1 MTHFKLQ
8 VINSEG
14 RGRCLFAS
22 EFIPARS
29 LIDSA
34 PVTEL
39 QPEISKFIIDRGF
52 GDLFL
57 AWKEADGEV
66 ITIGFAA
73 GILMICNHDHQQPNA
88 QLKKDY
94 LGRAVELWSTCDIQG
109 GDEILIKYRKTSFNK
124 RKSEGNIK

>member
-8 VINSEG
+8 VINSQG
-14 RGRCLFAS
+14 RGRGLFAS
-22 EFIPARS
+22 EFIPTQS

-39 QPEISKFIIDRGF
+39 EPEISKLIIDRGF

-57 AWKEADGEV
+57 AWKEADGKV
-66 ITIGFAA
+66 ITIGFGA
-73 GILMICNHDHQQPNA
+73 GILMICNHDYQQPNA

-94 LGRAVELWSTCDIQG
+94 LGKTVELWSTSDIQSG
-109 GDEILIKYRKTSFNK
+109 HEILIKYRKTSFDK
-124 RKSEGNIK
+124 RKSD